1 MDQKKKILLNQA
13 YQEFVE
19 IGLNIRPI
27 LDELKHLIDP
37 NIMGFGT
44 TEDERIFSRQDFID
58 LIKRQEDQAAG
69 IKLEHQIKPVHQR
82 VLSGENSAVYV
93 DDLIMRITTDSGQF
107 EMKMRFSTVLDYL
120 EEKWVVVHWHGSK
133 PEEVKSEE
141 DTWGIAIWKKKTE
154 ELERLVA
161 EKTAD
166 LVKKNRELEI
176 ESALERVRAMT
187 MAMHSSA
194 DIGGCIL
201 KMFEELTGLGVDERT
216 RFGIGILNHENENNQ
231 LWTAR
236 KYGDQV
242 KMHIGTIEMS
252 WHPLLKRAREA
263 WLEQIPYHHYVLEGE
278 DLLNYYRM
286 LNTAPDY
293 KITIPLETLP
303 KREIQ
308 HCFIFEH
315 GFFYAFS
322 PEEFD
327 PEIIRIAQRF
337 CSQFEQTYRRYLD
350 LQKAETQAREGEI
363 ELALERVRART
374 MAMQESNELAEVSSL
389 LFRQMKELG
398 VSTFG
403 SGFTIWDEDQDKL
416 ISWVCN
422 ADGSLNPPFYL
433 PMTEEPWHREQYES
447 WKKGEDFIVK
457 DLAGEDWQAYFQYLR
472 TFPLL
477 DKAFAIS
484 EAAGH
489 PAPIRQV
496 HHAANFSHGNLLF
509 ITLEPK
515 PEAHELFKRFAKV
528 FEQTYTRFLD
538 LKKAEAQAREAQI
551 EAALE
556 RVRARAMA
564 MHSSKELEEVAL
576 ELRVQ
581 MGKLGQEDLEV
592 CAIHLYEED
601 EDYFESWGAVRAPG
615 MEEKLFQ
622 GMAKFPKSGIKIVEE
637 MMAHYYAGDKDYVL
651 VNDGE
656 KGQEWLLA
664 MKKYSPQ
671 AYVMLSKKIESTPPE
686 EIIAYWSISDFKG
699 GALVMV
705 TYTKPDETSL
715 NLLRR
720 AANVFQLAYRRY
732 LDLQKAEDQAREAQ
746 IEAALEKVRSRSLA
760 MHKSEEFPEV
770 IQVVFEQFRQLN
782 FNIDSA
788 QFDLSFRDTDDFNLW
803 TAVPGRLYP
812 VLLHIPYRN
821 NAVFNSIKNAKKA
834 GLNFISDQFS
844 KEEKNDFFEL
854 FFLHYPEVPE
864 ERKRFIFS
872 SPGFSRSAVLLSD
885 VLLGIQN
892 YSGIPFTDSE
902 NEILKRFAKVFEQT
916 YTRFLD
922 LQKAEAQAREAQIEA
937 ALEKVRSRSL
947 AMHKSDELTE
957 VVSVLFEKLK
967 ELQVPFTAVGI
978 AVGIEG
984 SKDMNAFVCG
994 ENEDGLVITNY
1005 RLPYFNNP
1013 VPKDLNRALEQQLEF
1028 FEGNYS
1034 KKDKDDFYH
1043 YIIDNTA
1050 EFKFLPEDV
1059 KLMIFDSQ
1067 AYSIS
1072 MVAVKNAVFNI
1083 NDFEGKSLKE
1093 SDIDIIKRFARVFDQ
1108 AYTRFLDLKK
1118 AEAQAREAQIETA
1131 LERVRSRTM
1140 AMQSSDELSEAA
1152 TEMFSQIRGL
1162 GLNPW
1167 SCGFNIFNEDKTVIS
1182 QWVSTGDGRP
1192 IEPFDTPTTEGIFRR
1207 IIEDSEKKEV
1217 LRIEKM
1223 EGKKLEDTYKYMAS
1237 LPTLDK
1243 IFEELDAAG
1252 IALPKSQVDHAAYFK
1267 HGYLMFITFDEVPEF
1282 HSIFKRFAKVFEQT
1296 YTRFLDLQKA
1306 EEQARE
1312 AQIEAALERVR
1323 SRTMGMQKASELGD
1337 VAQLLFGEL
1346 NTLVDDLWT
1355 CGFVLCEKDRKE
1367 DEWWLSLDN
1376 GLIQPFSLPN
1386 IGDFAHESLYEGWVM
1401 GETYRTVTLENEQ
1414 LQAHYDWLMDI
1425 PIAKQIFHDMEASGI
1440 PRPNWQRLHAAYFKT
1455 GYLVIITEVPCDGD
1469 EIFKRF
1475 AQVFD
1480 QTYTRFL
1487 DLQRAEAQAREAE
1500 IQLALERVRARSMA
1514 MQSSDELHDVLS
1526 VLFRQFDHLGIHPM
1540 NVYLSLFDREN
1551 RTLTYRASGKSR
1563 HRQPQ
1568 KQVVNVDSMA
1578 ELKAIYDKFIND
1590 QSNSVEVIFYSR
1602 EILPQVFEIFSET
1615 FDALPEDERMKM
1627 EYFPEGGYSM
1637 AGYTP
1642 FGYLGYD
1649 HHRPANEEEKEIL
1662 SRFCHEFTRVYQRF
1676 LDIQKAEA
1684 QAREAQIEAA
1694 LERVR
1699 SRTLAMQKSDELAET
1714 AAILFQQ
1721 LIQLGIEPNRLYI
1734 GIIQDNSSETEFWTT
1749 EEDGSKISTAY
1760 TTDLLNNP
1768 SFKKMYEGWK
1778 RKEKSTVVDIQ
1789 GEELR
1794 EYIDYLT
1801 SLNIPFKDGKKQTR
1815 RIQYLA
1821 YFAKGFI
1828 GMASPDEQPQ
1838 ESMEILERFAYAFNL
1853 TFTRFNDLKVAEAQ
1867 ARQAQI
1873 EVALERVRARAL
1885 AMQEPEE
1892 LKEVATVLRQEM
1904 GALGVEELETSSIY
1918 IHDPGSDLSECWYAI
1933 KDIRKGKTKLVS
1945 DHFALNLPE
1954 TWVGQQ
1960 MLKFFESS
1968 QTTTSIV
1975 MTGNNRVEW
1984 IRFCEKNSKPLQG
1997 YYGQEIPDR
2006 TYHLYKFSHG
2016 AIGAASAGDISKES
2030 WDLLKRAATAFS
2042 LAYSRFKDLTQA
2054 RIDLIRLKEAKQKA
2068 EEALAELKSAQSQLI
2083 QAEKMA
2089 SLGELTAG
2097 IAHEI
2102 QNPLNFVNNFSEVSG
2117 ELIDEAQEEIEKGDL
2132 EEIKFILQDLKDNLS
2147 KINHHGKRAGSIV
2160 KGMLEHSR
2168 KSEGKKELTDLN
2180 QLADECLR
2188 LSFHGLRAKDKTF
2201 SADFKTDF
2209 DPDLP
2214 KLEVVSQ
2221 DMGRVLLNLINNA
2234 FYAVNEKAKG
2244 NIEGYKPEVI
2254 VSTKKTNSGIEIS
2267 VSDNGA
2273 GIPDS
2278 IKEKIFQP
2286 FFTTK
2291 PTGSGTGLGLSLSY
2305 DIVKA
2310 HGGELRVSSKEGKG
2324 TEFIIKTPFH

>member
-58 LIKRQEDQAAG
+58 LIKRQEEQAVG
-69 IKLEHQIKPVHQR
+69 IKLEHQIKPVHRR
-82 VLSGENSAVYV
+82 VLNGENSAIYV

-107 EMKMRFSTVLDYL
+107 EMKMRFSIVLEYL

-166 LVKKNRELEI
+166 LVAKNRELEI
-176 ESALERVRAMT
+176 EA
-187 MAMHSSA
+187 
-194 DIGGCIL
+194 
-201 KMFEELTGLGVDERT
+201 
-216 RFGIGILNHENENNQ
+216 
-231 LWTAR
+231 
-236 KYGDQV
+236 
-242 KMHIGTIEMS
+242 
-252 WHPLLKRAREA
+252 
-263 WLEQIPYHHYVLEGE
+263 
-278 DLLNYYRM
+278 
-286 LNTAPDY
+286 
-293 KITIPLETLP
+293 
-303 KREIQ
+303 
-308 HCFIFEH
+308 
-315 GFFYAFS
+315 
-322 PEEFD
+322 
-327 PEIIRIAQRF
+327 
-337 CSQFEQTYRRYLD
+337 
-350 LQKAETQAREGEI
+350 
-363 ELALERVRART
+363 ALERVRART
-374 MAMQESNELAEVSSL
+374 MAMHDSIELEEVAVLMYREFLNLGFESVQQCGYAIINEYKGLQNMWLTQFDGNRMSQFFLPLKSDALLTERYKAWKSDLPNFYQKTSKSDFLKHLQKVKSGIDPEQVDIARKNMPDPIHFYNAHFTHGYLHIVANAQLSKDQES
-389 LFRQMKELG
+389 
-398 VSTFG
+398 
-403 SGFTIWDEDQDKL
+403 IL
-416 ISWVCN
+416 IRC
-422 ADGSLNPPFYL
+422 
-433 PMTEEPWHREQYES
+433 
-447 WKKGEDFIVK
+447 
-457 DLAGEDWQAYFQYLR
+457 
-472 TFPLL
+472 
-477 DKAFAIS
+477 
-484 EAAGH
+484 
-489 PAPIRQV
+489 
-496 HHAANFSHGNLLF
+496 
-509 ITLEPK
+509 
-515 PEAHELFKRFAKV
+515 AKV

-538 LKKAEAQAREAQI
+538 LQKAEEQAREAQI

-581 MGKLGQEDLEV
+581 MGKLGQKDLEV

-637 MMAHYYAGDKDYVL
+637 MMSHYYAGDKDYVL

-671 AYVMLSKKIESTPPE
+671 AYAMLSKKIDSTRLE

-760 MHKSEEFPEV
+760 MHKS
-770 IQVVFEQFRQLN
+770 
-782 FNIDSA
+782 
-788 QFDLSFRDTDDFNLW
+788 
-803 TAVPGRLYP
+803 
-812 VLLHIPYRN
+812 
-821 NAVFNSIKNAKKA
+821 
-834 GLNFISDQFS
+834 
-844 KEEKNDFFEL
+844 
-854 FFLHYPEVPE
+854 
-864 ERKRFIFS
+864 
-872 SPGFSRSAVLLSD
+872 
-885 VLLGIQN
+885 
-892 YSGIPFTDSE
+892 
-902 NEILKRFAKVFEQT
+902 
-916 YTRFLD
+916 
-922 LQKAEAQAREAQIEA
+922 
-937 ALEKVRSRSL
+937 
-947 AMHKSDELTE
+947 DELNE

-994 ENEDGLVITNY
+994 DNEDGLVITNY
-1005 RLPYFNNP
+1005 LLPYFNNP
-1013 VPKDLNRALEQQLEF
+1013 VPKDLYRALEQQLDF

-1034 KKDKDDFYH
+1034 KKDKDAFYH
-1043 YIIDNTA
+1043 YIIENTA

-1059 KLMIFDSQ
+1059 KQMIFDSQ

-1072 MVAVKNAVFNI
+1072 MMAVKNAVFNI

-1118 AEAQAREAQIETA
+1118 AEAQAREGEIQLA
-1131 LERVRSRTM
+1131 LERVRARTM
-1140 AMQSSDELSEAA
+1140 AMQKSEELADAAFVLFEQLRALGGNLWGTGFGLCQENVEKDEFWFANENGVFPPVSIPNTSDPAHRQ
-1152 TEMFSQIRGL
+1152 MYL
-1162 GLNPW
+1162 GW
-1167 SCGFNIFNEDKTVIS
+1167 QEKTDIL
-1182 QWVSTGDGRP
+1182 T
-1192 IEPFDTPTTEGIFRR
+1192 
-1207 IIEDSEKKEV
+1207 
-1217 LRIEKM
+1217 IEKS
-1223 EGKKLEDTYKYMAS
+1223 GAS
-1237 LPTLDK
+1237 LKSHYDYMLSLPEVRPFFQKILDEGLSFPEK
-1243 IFEELDAAG
+1243 
-1252 IALPKSQVDHAAYFK
+1252 QQWNAAYFSK
-1267 HGYLMFITFDEVPEF
+1267 GYLLVITLEPYPEPE
-1282 HSIFKRFAKVFEQT
+1282 IFKRFANVFEQT

-1306 EEQARE
+1306 E
-1312 AQIEAALERVR
+1312 
-1323 SRTMGMQKASELGD
+1323 
-1337 VAQLLFGEL
+1337 
-1346 NTLVDDLWT
+1346 
-1355 CGFVLCEKDRKE
+1355 
-1367 DEWWLSLDN
+1367 
-1376 GLIQPFSLPN
+1376 
-1386 IGDFAHESLYEGWVM
+1386 
-1401 GETYRTVTLENEQ
+1401 
-1414 LQAHYDWLMDI
+1414 
-1425 PIAKQIFHDMEASGI
+1425 
-1440 PRPNWQRLHAAYFKT
+1440 
-1455 GYLVIITEVPCDGD
+1455 
-1469 EIFKRF
+1469 
-1475 AQVFD
+1475 
-1480 QTYTRFL
+1480 
-1487 DLQRAEAQAREAE
+1487 AQAREAE
-1500 IQLALERVRARSMA
+1500 IQLALERIRARSMA

-1568 KQVVNVDSMA
+1568 KQVVNVDSMT

-1590 QSNSVEVIFYSR
+1590 QSDSVEVIFYSR
-1602 EILPQVFEIFSET
+1602 EVLPQVFEIFSET

-1627 EYFPEGGYSM
+1627 EYFPEGGFSM

-1649 HHRPANEEEKEIL
+1649 HQRPASEEEKEIL
-1662 SRFCHEFTRVYQRF
+1662 SRFCNEFTRVYQRF

-1734 GIIQDNSSETEFWTT
+1734 GIIKDNSSQTEFWTT

-1768 SFKKMYEGWK
+1768 SFTKMYEGWK
-1778 RKEKSTVVDIQ
+1778 RKEKSTVVDIK
-1789 GEELR
+1789 GEELK

-1828 GMASPDEQPQ
+1828 GMASPDEQPR

-1933 KDIRKGKTKLVS
+1933 RDIRKGKTKLVS

-1968 QTTTSIV
+1968 QSTTSIV

-1984 IRFCEKNSKPLQG
+1984 IRYCEKNSKPLQG

-2068 EEALAELKSAQSQLI
+2068 ESALAELKSAQSQLI

-2117 ELIDEAQEEIEKGDL
+2117 ELIDEAQGEIEKGDL

-2209 DPDLP
+2209 DSDLP

-2244 NIEGYKPEVI
+2244 NIKGYKPEVI

-2267 VSDNGA
+2267 VSDNGS

-2278 IKEKIFQP
+2278 IKDKIFQP

-2310 HGGELRVSSKEGKG
+2310 HGGDFKVKSKEGEG
-2324 TEFIIKTPFH
+2324 TVFSVYLPKQNI